1 MKMAHQGVRMKPGR
15 LASICLRII
24 ERYQRSHGASAFDK
38 NCRFAPS
45 CCAFM
50 AEAFSTR
57 AFPIAFAL
65 SAGRLMRCNPLV
77 RPHTHDP
84 VHRSRALVARPNGLR
99 TAGAAVAAAGL
110 VVLLAGAAHGQS
122 VSGGCTAFING
133 RSVTTMTRDNPLV
146 VNKGQVVSVMGT
158 VPAEVASLP
167 REQIRSV
174 TRIDIAIIDPIVKAR
189 PRSNP
194 GTGPQWGSSV
204 NVDRYLEWGGG
215 LYKVTGEANIN
226 TGGVARICRATAY
239 IEMNGS
245 QVATAVAGGLALAG
259 GAGTVGSPGRK
270 KKGVSVADLG
280 ADIDQDLKRQIPGI
294 DTPAT
299 RTVVEPESTGIPCC
313 SVIAVMAPL
322 AALGMVGAGGGAGAM
337 PRSYAPGTVLA
348 SRRVWKRGHPIL
360 GFLSGLLLGLGI
372 TVVLQQQGVW
382 ILNVATG
389 VALPVATG
397 LAAAIRGW
405 YGRAYRVSVVAEG
418 VPPAGGAAVVPGAAI
433 SAAAWTPTH
442 RVVARTLQA
451 WAAPDPAGE
460 VVGELV
466 VRTEVRVVEQ
476 LGDWARVDAENG
488 WSGWVNAQGLKA
500 L

>member
-1 MKMAHQGVRMKPGR
+1 MKPGR
-15 LASICLRII
+15 LASHCLRII
-24 ERYQRSHGASAFDK
+24 ARYQRSHGAAAFDK
-38 NCRFAPS
+38 NCRFSPS

-65 SAGRLMRCNPLV
+65 SAGRLARCNPLV

-84 VHRSRALVARPNGLR
+84 VQRSHSLIVRPNGVR

-110 VVLLAGAAHGQS
+110 VVMLAGAAHGQS

-146 VNKGQVVSVMGT
+146 VSKGQVVNVVGT

-174 TRIDIAIIDPIVKAR
+174 TRIDIAIIDPIAKAR
-189 PRSNP
+189 PRANP

-226 TGGVARICRATAY
+226 AGGVTRICRATAY

-245 QVATAVAGGLALAG
+245 QVATAVAGGLAVAG
-259 GAGTVGSPGRK
+259 GAGAVASPGRK
-270 KKGVSVADLG
+270 KEGVSVADLG

-294 DTPAT
+294 DAPPT

-322 AALGMVGAGGGAGAM
+322 AAVGMVGSGGAGAM
-337 PRSYAPGTVLA
+337 PRSYAPGAVLA

-360 GFLSGLLLGLGI
+360 GFISGLLLGLGI

-389 VALPVATG
+389 IALPVATG

-405 YGRAYRVSVVAEG
+405 YGRAYRVSVVVDGQASA
-418 VPPAGGAAVVPGAAI
+418 PGAAVP
-433 SAAAWTPTH
+433 AAAPLSGWTPTH
-442 RVVARTLQA
+442 AVVARTLQA

-460 VVGELV
+460 VAGELV
-466 VRTEVRVVEQ
+466 ARTEVRVVEQ